1 MLQNKLKKL
10 SRDPLHERTYNELR
24 DAIMSAKF
32 APGDRLTVRGIA
44 ADFGISAM
52 PVRAAFA
59 RLIAEKAVVQNASGT
74 IEIPHM
80 TSDHYREL
88 IMLRALLEAR
98 AAEIAALRITPAE
111 LKDLKSIGDRLTK
124 ASKAGDADAYITLN
138 QKFKFAVVA
147 AAQSPVL
154 SELVERLWLQV
165 GPFMKFYAA
174 DVHIQHEL
182 DKHMEAID
190 AMARGDAAAARQ
202 AIERDILDGAEFLF
216 TSGVMR

>member
-1 MLQNKLKKL
+1 MTENKLTKL
-10 SRDPLHERTYNELR
+10 SRDPLHERTYSALR
-24 DAIMSAKF
+24 AAIMSAKF

-44 ADFGISAM
+44 AEFGISAM

-80 TSDHYREL
+80 TRDHYREL
-88 IMLRALLEAR
+88 IMLRALLEGR

-111 LKDLKSIGDRLTK
+111 LKELKSIGTLLTK
-124 ASKAGDADAYITLN
+124 ASKSGDADAYITLN
-138 QKFKFAVVA
+138 QRFKFAVVE

-154 SELVERLWLQV
+154 AELVERLWIQV
-165 GPFMKFYAA
+165 GPFMRFYAT
-174 DVHIQHEL
+174 DVHVQHEL
-182 DKHMEAID
+182 DKHMDAID
-190 AMARGDAAAARQ
+190 AMARGDAVAARE

-216 TSGVMR
+216 DSGVMR

>member
-1 MLQNKLKKL
+1 MTESKLKKL

-24 DAIMSAKF
+24 DAIMSAAF

-44 ADFGISAM
+44 AQFGISAM

-59 RLIAEKAVVQNASGT
+59 RLIAEKAVVQNANGT

-80 TSDHYREL
+80 TREHYREL
-88 IMLRALLEAR
+88 IMLRALLEGR
-98 AAEIAALRITPAE
+98 AAEIAASKITTEE
-111 LKDLKSIGDRLTK
+111 LKALRLIGDRLTE
-124 ASKAGDADAYITLN
+124 ASKAGDAEAYITLN

-147 AAQSPVL
+147 AAKSPVL
-154 SELVERLWLQV
+154 AELVEQLWMQV
-165 GPFMKFYAA
+165 GPFMRFYAA

-182 DKHMEAID
+182 DKHVEAVE
-190 AMARGDAAAARQ
+190 AMARGDAVAARL

-216 TSGVMR
+216 SSGVMR